1 METLL
6 LIWRSFSFAA
16 FIWTSLSW
24 VGLVP
29 TFVLVIRDWREFRFA
44 LVPLV
49 GWSVYVIFCYI
60 LLPIFSLRQSLIII
74 GIISTVVNTIALA
87 VFVGRKHSWR
97 RIAPHMALRV
107 LGLAIANSAI
117 FFVLLLPHIYHQS
130 LAVLPPNQDDEYF
143 VELTDR
149 MWSGP
154 QGLRLAF
161 GDYIIE
167 RGWAF
172 HLVMAL
178 SRLTPWLDAFES
190 VSLTGYFA
198 IAIAVGPNYVLLR
211 TVFELPVRWAMV
223 CAAGGALHGLLIW
236 TPSYGFGPNSVAIAA
251 APFAYAAI
259 CRGSE
264 GGRLRD
270 LALAALAMSLTLTA
284 HTPLMIFPVVLI
296 FAGQIISW
304 IPHRRLHYSESK
316 SAISRLIL
324 TGFGTSLVS
333 IGALSDAFH
342 WAWGG
347 SWDRLLRLAVDPVE
361 TDGAGWGMTEFPTL
375 GNWLGTQP
383 WEFVSPQLTSPLAT
397 RLFEI
402 AGIAGTLAAIGF
414 LLVGLVGCFFSRR
427 RSLIGLVLGVGMVY
441 LYARYL
447 KAFPLAVYK
456 IQTVTALVLLGILSR
471 GVISASSW
479 RPSPRWAHRIYRRE
493 GLQSTFSQDWFSRR
507 LSALTMVGVAAM
519 VGAFGISTARTLG
532 YGFQPWEPLLTVHRL
547 ADVRA
552 IIEALP
558 PDAPAV
564 EVSGK
569 FVVSPPDDAL
579 GVRDHPTAYH
589 SFIQAR
595 QGGAMRLRAA
605 LDHQARVREIQTTG
619 IFQRTVAST
628 VVPVSVV
635 QRNTTFHIVGADEDL
650 RFYGVNAASVISKT
664 STLTLFSRPPNQWM
678 GREPFRN
685 DAGWQGTL
693 ETAPLTYSVPCDQV
707 HHRGALEQSDAS
719 TECGVGAVR
728 MALLVSSPGV
738 ITISVTDGSGVRVV
752 PLYLEPGL
760 YWYVSRQFSVPMVV
774 NIDTHGTSLVA
785 GVSVISG
792 DSGDSYLDQITSG
805 AVFSTVRVEGGV
817 VKVDAIWA
825 GPGDVQGSTF
835 HRVELVNSPVGKG
848 LAYPSDVDPGQRFQ
862 AWQWEISPGK
872 EIIQRIN
879 GNVVP
884 TSGGRRWPE
893 ADGTQWLRL
902 RFTDSR
908 APWDDVVVASMNAQA
923 GSFVSAEAVTS
934 LSEVR
939 LRWNGRQQGVAI
951 SDGALVKGTQ
961 DRVFVIDG
969 GLRRWV
975 PSIEILISRGWTWDS
990 IRTIPDDVLLTI
1002 PIGLPVAE

>member
-1 METLL
+1 MEH
-6 LIWRSFSFAA
+6 LILILCSLSFAV
-16 FIWTSLSW
+16 FVWTSLFW
-24 VGLVP
+24 VGVVP
-29 TFVLVIRDWREFRFA
+29 TIVLVIRDWQEFRFA

-49 GWSVYVIFCYI
+49 GWSVYAIVSYI

-74 GIISTVVNTIALA
+74 GIISTAVNAIALA
-87 VFVGRKHSWR
+87 VFIRRKQSWR

-107 LGLAIANSAI
+107 LGLAVANSAI

-149 MWSGP
+149 MWSTP

-178 SRLTPWLDAFES
+178 SRLTPWIDAFES

-211 TVFELPVRWAMV
+211 SVFELPARWAVV
-223 CAAGGALHGLLIW
+223 CAAGGALHGFLIW

-259 CRGSE
+259 CRVSE

-270 LALAALAMSLTLTA
+270 LALAALAVSLTLTA
-284 HTPLMIFPVVLI
+284 HTPLMIFPVVLV
-296 FAGQIISW
+296 FAGQLSLW
-304 IPHRRLHYSESK
+304 IPHRREHYSESK
-316 SAISRLIL
+316 TAISRLIL

-333 IGALSDAFH
+333 MGALSDAFH

-347 SWDRLLRLAVDPVE
+347 SWDRLVRLALDPVE

-397 RLFEI
+397 RLFAI
-402 AGIAGTLAAIGF
+402 TGIAGSLAAIGF
-414 LLVGLVGCFFSRR
+414 FSVGLVACLCSRR
-427 RSLIGLVLGVGMVY
+427 RSLIGLVIGVGMVY

-447 KAFPLAVYK
+447 KAFPLAVFK

-471 GVISASSW
+471 GVISAFSW
-479 RPSPRWAHRIYRRE
+479 PPSPGWAHRNYHRE
-493 GLQSTFSQDWFSRR
+493 WLPSRFSQDWLSRR
-507 LSALTMVGVAAM
+507 MSALTMFAVAAI
-519 VGAFGISTARTLG
+519 VGAFGISTVRTLG

-558 PDAPAV
+558 PDASAV

-569 FVVSPPDDAL
+569 FVVSLPDDAL

-589 SFIQAR
+589 SFTQAR

-605 LDHQARVREIQTTG
+605 LDHQARVREVQTTG

-628 VVPVSVV
+628 VVPVAMEHGNKS
-635 QRNTTFHIVGADEDL
+635 FHIVGADEDV
-650 RFYGVNAASVISKT
+650 RFYGVNAASVILKT
-664 STLTLFSRPPNQWM
+664 ETLTLFSRLPNLGM

-685 DAGWQGTL
+685 DAGLARTS

-707 HHRGALEQSDAS
+707 HLHGAFEQSDPK
-719 TECGVGAVR
+719 TECGSGAVR

-738 ITISVTDGSGVRVV
+738 ITISITDGSGVRVV
-752 PLYLEPGL
+752 PLYLEPGP
-760 YWYVSRQFSVPMVV
+760 YWYMSRQFSIPMVV
-774 NIDTHGTSLVA
+774 NIDTRGTALVA

-792 DSGDSYLDQITSG
+792 ESGDSYLDQITSG
-805 AVFSTVRVEGGV
+805 AVFSTVRLEGGV
-817 VKVDAIWA
+817 VKVDAVWA
-825 GPGDVQGSTF
+825 SPGDMQGSTF
-835 HRVELVNSPVGKG
+835 HRVELVNSPTGKG
-848 LAYPSDVDPGQRFQ
+848 VAYPSDVDPGQRFQ
-862 AWQWEISPGK
+862 AWQWEISPGR

-879 GNVVP
+879 GHVVP

-893 ADGTQWLRL
+893 VDGTQWLRL
-902 RFTDSR
+902 RFTDAG

-923 GSFVSAEAVTS
+923 GRFVSAEAVTS

-951 SDGALVKGTQ
+951 TDGALVKGTN
-961 DRVFVIDG
+961 DRVFVINR

-975 PSIEILISRGWTWDS
+975 PSIEILMSRGWTWDS

-1002 PIGLPVAE
+1002 PIGLPVTE